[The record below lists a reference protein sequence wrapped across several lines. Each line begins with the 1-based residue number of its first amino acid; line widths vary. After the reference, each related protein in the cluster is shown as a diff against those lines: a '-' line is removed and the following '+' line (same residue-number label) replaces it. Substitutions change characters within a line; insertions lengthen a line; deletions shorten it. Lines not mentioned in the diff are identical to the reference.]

1 MFEIKEE
8 SLSVLEA
15 ETMKANCV
23 LEDLTDLFMQKPSKE
38 DWELLF
44 IERERIYWKLQII
57 DDAIARIMVEVQK
70 AIEQK

>member
-1 MFEIKEE
+1 MFAIKEE

-23 LEDLTDLFMQKPSKE
+23 LEDLCDIFMQGMTKE
-38 DWELLF
+38 EWELHY
-44 IERERIYWKLQII
+44 IEKERIYWKLQII

>member
-1 MFEIKEE
+1 MYEIKEE
-8 SLSVLEA
+8 SLSILES
-15 ETMKANCV
+15 ESMKANCV